1 MDHLTVTDVIDATK
15 GTWLPAAI
23 DRTLTGVSTD
33 SRSLQAGS
41 AFFALSGPNFDGH
54 SFVAQA
60 AAKGAGCAVVA
71 EGGSLP
77 EGIPPE
83 FPVIMVPDTL
93 TALGDLAAGYRR
105 RFRMKLVG
113 ITGSNGKTTTKE
125 MLGRI
130 LERRY
135 QTRTTRGNLNNLIGL
150 PLMIFDLSAHTEAAV
165 LEMGMS
171 FPGEIARL
179 CHIADPDL
187 GLITNIGPAHLESM
201 KNVAAIA
208 AAKGEL
214 FAGLRPD
221 AVALVNIDDH
231 LVMGQA
237 ARAGARQMTYG
248 TSPKA
253 EIRAGRIEVLTDGRS
268 RFQLGT
274 PSGSAEIRLNVL
286 GRHNVINALAAAAAG
301 YCLDMPVEDIQAG
314 LESYR
319 PFSRRMELITMP
331 EGPVVIDDTYNAN
344 PVSTT
349 AAIQTL
355 AEMTVPGRRI
365 VVLGDMLELGS
376 ESEAAHQAIGRL
388 VAALKI
394 DYFFFY
400 GPMAG
405 MAGAAAVGAGMDR
418 GRVKGGD
425 DHLLMAAEIR
435 KMVKQGDYILIKG
448 SRGMTM
454 DKVVSALIS

>member
-1 MDHLTVTDVIDATK
+1 MDHLMVTDIIDATK
-15 GTWLPAAI
+15 GTWLSAAI

-33 SRSLQAGS
+33 SRSLPEGA

-54 SFVAQA
+54 SFVALA

-71 EGGSLP
+71 EGAILP
-77 EGIPPE
+77 PGIPPE
-83 FPVIMVPDTL
+83 FAIIKVPDTL
-93 TALGDLAAGYRR
+93 LALGDLAASYRR
-105 RFRMKLVG
+105 RFHMKLVG
-113 ITGSNGKTTTKE
+113 ITGSNGKTSTKE

-135 QTRTTRGNLNNLIGL
+135 QTLTTRGNLNNLIGL
-150 PLMIFDLSAHTEAAV
+150 PLMIFDLSPHTEAAV

-187 GLITNIGPAHLESM
+187 GLITNVGPAHLESM
-201 KNVAAIA
+201 KNVATVA

-214 FAGLRPD
+214 FAGLRPN
-221 AVALVNIDDH
+221 ATALVNIDDQE
-231 LVMGQA
+231 VMGQA
-237 ARAGARQMTYG
+237 VRTRARQITYG

-253 EIRAGRIEVLTDGRS
+253 QIQADRIEVLPDGRPQF
-268 RFQLGT
+268 RLGT
-274 PSGSAEIRLNVL
+274 PSGSAKIRLKVL
-286 GRHNVINALAAAAAG
+286 GRHNVTNALAAAAAG
-301 YCLDMPVEDIQAG
+301 YCLDMPVDDIQTG

-319 PFSRRMELITMP
+319 PFSRRMEMINMP
-331 EGPVVIDDTYNAN
+331 EGPIVIDDTYNAN
-344 PVSTT
+344 PVSTS

-376 ESEAAHQAIGRL
+376 EAEAAHQAIGRL

-394 DYFFFY
+394 DYYFFY
-400 GPMAG
+400 GSMAE
-405 MAGAAAVGAGMDR
+405 MAGAAAVAAGMDQD
-418 GRVKGGD
+418 RVTGGD
-425 DHLLMAAEIR
+425 DHRHLAAAI
-435 KMVKQGDYILIKG
+435 KTLVKQGDYILIKG

-454 DKVVSALIS
+454 DKVVSGLIS